1 MLYVGNR
8 RRRKVVM
15 VRGVGVGVGVEAENK
30 KRRDRLWGEIK
41 EEGKNNK
48 KREKS

>member
-15 VRGVGVGVGVEAENK
+15 VRGVGVGVEAENK

-41 EEGKNNK
+41 EEGKKLN
-48 KREKS
+48 

>member
-1 MLYVGNR
+1 MPYVEK

-15 VRGVGVGVGVEAENK
+15 VRGVEGGVEAGNK

-41 EEGKNNK
+41 EEGKNKQEEGK
-48 KREKS
+48 KS